1 MMLSRRRFLSC
12 LASAP
17 FALNFPMAATAA
29 DTSDWRVRVLMR
41 ERVLRLSRPDSK
53 ERLNFCYWRPSTG
66 WDARGYMAACHLLR
80 DVKFS
85 QQRQIDPHLLDVL
98 FIMQVWLQA
107 YGQPSDIQILSGYRT
122 PEHNGRLEGA
132 AKNSLHMQGR
142 AADIHIPGMSTQ
154 VLANMGK
161 MIAVGGVG
169 LYPSRGFI
177 HVDTG
182 SLRSWIG

>member
-1 MMLSRRRFLSC
+1 ISGIP
-12 LASAP
+12 AYNP
-17 FALNFPMAATAA
+17 
-29 DTSDWRVRVLMR
+29 
-41 ERVLRLSRPDSK
+41 
-53 ERLNFCYWRPSTG
+53 
-66 WDARGYMAACHLLR
+66 
-80 DVKFS
+80 
-85 QQRQIDPHLLDVL
+85 DPHLLDVL

-182 SLRSWIG
+182 SLRSWVG